1 MHRSMVFDEPL
12 QGVSGFTAFIRD
24 PTAGQNE
31 LVPIPAKTTM
41 AIPVPVAELVGTFV
55 EVMLYGTSISS
66 LLARWTLNGPQED
79 TS

>member
-1 MHRSMVFDEPL
+1 MFDEPL

-24 PTAGQNE
+24 LTAGQNE